1 MEARDKDQGLGSE
14 TIRVPASGGWPLV
27 AAVGL
32 SLVFAGLLTHWLV
45 SAMGALCL
53 VAGLAGWFRE
63 VLPEDFEVEVTV
75 APSPAAVVPSTTGVR
90 HLQVGE
96 QGHRGRFPLE
106 RHPYSAGLWGGLVGG
121 VAMAVLALLY
131 GLIAQH
137 SVWYPVN
144 LLAAS
149 ASAELS
155 QMNDVQ
161 LRAFHLSGLI
171 LALVIHIT
179 GSALVGLLYGIA
191 LPMFPRHP
199 VLLGGVLAPVF
210 WTGLLHSS
218 LGIINPALQLRIHW
232 GWFMAAQFAF
242 GIVAGR
248 VVARRERIA
257 TLQHVPFAV
266 RAGIEAAMD
275 GGPERRTRK

>member
-1 MEARDKDQGLGSE
+1 MP
-14 TIRVPASGGWPLV
+14 TSGGWPLV
-27 AAVGL
+27 AAFGV

-45 SAMGALCL
+45 SALGVCCL
-53 VAGLAGWFRE
+53 VSGLVGWFRE
-63 VLPEDFEVEVTV
+63 VLPEESEALVPL
-75 APSPAAVVPSTTGVR
+75 APAPAPVLSSERGVR

-121 VAMAVLALLY
+121 VAMAGLALLY
-131 GLIAQH
+131 GLVAQR
-137 SVWYPVN
+137 SLWYPVN

-149 ASAELS
+149 ASASLS
-155 QMNDVQ
+155 QMNDEQ
-161 LRAFHLSGLI
+161 LRTFHLSGLI
-171 LALVIHIT
+171 LALIIHAA

-199 VLLGGVLAPVF
+199 ILLGGVLAPLF

-218 LGIINPALQLRIHW
+218 LGVINPALQSRIHW
-232 GWFMAAQFAF
+232 GWFFAAQIAF
-242 GIVAGR
+242 GLVAGR

-257 TLQHVPFAV
+257 TLQHVPFAM
-266 RAGIEAAMD
+266 RAGIEARMEPSPNPPSKED
-275 GGPERRTRK
+275 GSRP